1 MVTYTSKEFEILER
15 LVSRRLEK
23 DIKLKVNKD
32 GSVDF
37 DYSDPKAIMN
47 GRMLPIS
54 GEPIYFSGHL
64 TKENVNLILREGVE
78 KEKEKLA
85 NEIMKPQIDRNI
97 TVLRVPYNE
106 CRYVEEARKDP
117 ERFHTLL
124 LRYRPIVNSDI
135 YSEPLDRLQK
145 LHRVVNSLDYN
156 YTVLWPSLTEDKQR
170 LESKRKHKW
179 LSKIIKNVKLRT
191 RAREQIRKID
201 DSFVLPSE
209 LEGSDE
215 FGYLDKL
222 IIIPPVPEFGVS
234 ASQRLTTKVRER
246 KIDAYWSDAAY
257 PRANLAEYR
266 SLIKEEDLRRQNELM
281 DETLTE
287 E

>member
-1 MVTYTSKEFEILER
+1 MVNYTPKELEILER
-15 LVSRRLEK
+15 VVSRGLEK
-23 DIKLKVNKD
+23 DFKLKVNKD
-32 GSVDF
+32 GSVD
-37 DYSDPKAIMN
+37 YLDPNAIMN

-85 NEIMKPQIDRNI
+85 NEIMKLQIDRNI
-97 TVLRVPYNE
+97 IVLRVPYTE
-106 CRYVEEARKDP
+106 SRYVEEARKDP

-135 YSEPLDRLQK
+135 YQEPLDRLQE

-170 LESKRKHKW
+170 LETKRKYRW
-179 LSKIIKNVKLRT
+179 LSKIIKNVKQRT
-191 RAREQIRKID
+191 MVRREIRKID

-215 FGYLDKL
+215 FGYLDKM
-222 IIIPPVPEFGVS
+222 IIVPPVPEFGVS
-234 ASQRLTTKVRER
+234 ASQRLITGVRER
-246 KIDAYWSDAAY
+246 KIDAYWLDDAY
-257 PRANLAEYR
+257 PRAHLSEYR
-266 SLIKEEDLRRQNELM
+266 GLIKEEDLRRQNELM
-281 DETLTE
+281 GETPE